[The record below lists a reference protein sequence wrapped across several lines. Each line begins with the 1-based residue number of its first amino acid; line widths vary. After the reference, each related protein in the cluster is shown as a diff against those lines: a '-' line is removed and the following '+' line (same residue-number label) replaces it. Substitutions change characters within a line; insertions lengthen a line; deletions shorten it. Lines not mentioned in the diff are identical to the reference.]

1 MAEQEFWKG
10 KFVDRE
16 WLKSLIRDGFA
27 RCAKQ
32 DLEAVLGSLVNDIE
46 EYVAGEV
53 MLNTDEALGTVISE
67 LQKSR
72 ELWKQFS
79 DGISEHQIKRRAAQL
94 GRKDA
99 SSP

>member
-1 MAEQEFWKG
+1 MAEQELWKG

-16 WLKSLIRDGFA
+16 WLKNLLRDGFK

-32 DLEAVLGSLVNDIE
+32 DVEAVLGSLVNDIE

-53 MLNTDEALGTVISE
+53 ILNSGEAIDAIVSE

-72 ELWKQFS
+72 QLWKEFA
-79 DGISEHQIKRRAAQL
+79 DGIAAHQIARRAAQL
-94 GRKDA
+94 GR
-99 SSP
+99 SGT

>member
-1 MAEQEFWKG
+1 MGDQEFWKG

-16 WLKSLIRDGFA
+16 WLKSLLRDGFA

-53 MLNTDEALGTVISE
+53 LLNTGEAVEAVIVE
-67 LQKSR
+67 LQKSK
-72 ELWKQFS
+72 ELWKQFA
-79 DGISEHQIKRRAAQL
+79 DGISAHQIARRAAQL
-94 GRKDA
+94 GRGP
-99 SSP
+99 SP